1 MTNHLAILHPYR
13 KLELFSG
20 FSDLVFVKKK
30 SKKTS
35 WVKKPEPQ
43 VKDHYIHT
51 CKTEAQALA
60 NRLQKPEG
68 RLRQL
73 IMVFTRIRK
82 VNYYSSMCCFSVLL
96 SPFKLMISNVMYSN
110 LFASFAA
117 TCMVWNILLFEWTCT
132 YTTKY
137 KQLYLFFG
145 IFYNFVFFS
154 SFFSANRL
162 FCPEYTKEP
171 CACIQKYIKNQGNI

>member
-1 MTNHLAILHPYR
+1 MGRTGNITVYPLLKRLNCPTINSVIDQSSGYFTSLQ
-13 KLELFSG
+13 KNLNFSG

-35 WVKKPEPQ
+35 WVKKPDPQ

-96 SPFKLMISNVMYSN
+96 SPFKLMNRNVMYSN

-117 TCMVWNILLFEWTCT
+117 TCMD
-132 YTTKY
+132 
-137 KQLYLFFG
+137 
-145 IFYNFVFFS
+145 
-154 SFFSANRL
+154 
-162 FCPEYTKEP
+162 
-171 CACIQKYIKNQGNI
+171 

>member
-1 MTNHLAILHPYR
+1 MYPLFKRLNCPLR
-13 KLELFSG
+13 KSVIDQSYGYFTSLQKNLNFSG

-68 RLRQL
+68 RLKQL
-73 IMVFTRIRK
+73 II
-82 VNYYSSMCCFSVLL
+82 VLTQYASL
-96 SPFKLMISNVMYSN
+96 RYM
-110 LFASFAA
+110 LFCEGGS
-117 TCMVWNILLFEWTCT
+117 
-132 YTTKY
+132 
-137 KQLYLFFG
+137 
-145 IFYNFVFFS
+145 
-154 SFFSANRL
+154 FSAH
-162 FCPEYTKEP
+162 
-171 CACIQKYIKNQGNI
+171 A